1 MVAVMHGSTGRSG
14 ERVFFLAMTVAILAA
29 VLVGFARTFFLR
41 PLFPEI
47 VAEFAAPEPYFLVH
61 GVFFAVWFALL
72 AVQAVLV
79 TFERVDLHRRL
90 GPLGALLAAAMLVLG
105 VVGVLIAAHR
115 PTGFIGV
122 PVPPLQFMVQ
132 PLTELLLFAVFVGLA
147 VHLRRD
153 PASHK
158 RLMLLG
164 SIALLGAAIV
174 RWPVS
179 LVMAESPV
187 PGFTA
192 TDLLVDLFIV
202 PIAAWDLLTRGR
214 PHPATLWG
222 GLALILSQPLRWLP
236 SGTEAWLSF
245 AQWATGL
252 LG

>member
-1 MVAVMHGSTGRSG
+1 MVAVMHGPGGRSG
-14 ERVFFLAMTVAILAA
+14 ERIFFVAMTVAILAA
-29 VLVGFARTFFLR
+29 VLLGFARTFFLR

-47 VAEFAAPEPYFLVH
+47 VAEFAAPEPFFLIH
-61 GVFFAVWFALL
+61 GAFFAAWFVLL
-72 AVQAVLV
+72 AVQASFV
-79 TFERVDLHRRL
+79 TVGRVDLHRRL
-90 GPLGALLAAAMLVLG
+90 GAWGAVLAAAMVVLG
-105 VVGVLIAAHR
+105 VIGVLIAARR

-122 PVPPLQFMVQ
+122 PVPPLEFMVQ

-153 PASHK
+153 SASHK

-187 PGFTA
+187 PGFMTM
-192 TDLLVDLFIV
+192 DLLVDLFIV
-202 PIAAWDLLTRGR
+202 PILVWDLLTRGR
-214 PHPATLWG
+214 PHPVTLWG
-222 GLALILSQPLRWLP
+222 GLAVILSQPLRWLL
-236 SGTEAWLSF
+236 SGTEPWLSF
-245 AQWATGL
+245 AQWATSL